1 LEKQFKE
8 DSGGN
13 CLILKYQ
20 GPKYFLD
27 DDKDYYLGRAHVSN
41 SNFELTNFHLH
52 FNPKRKTLSLY
63 QDKHNNDKAQEAAY
77 NKRTSSDWSDW

>member
-52 FNPKRKTLSLY
+52 FNPFRKTFSIY
-63 QDKHNNDKAQEAAY
+63 QDKHHIISQNNNQK
-77 NKRTSSDWSDW
+77 